1 VEARAR
7 EAAENVAG
15 QVQGTR
21 CVVKNGVI
29 DFSQQGEREK
39 LQSAFSNLW
48 AELSRNREQWPRQ
61 MQDFVARASQED
73 ATGYEQSAALLVCGL
88 LQTDVVCRGAC
99 EYPDDRKLTEMA
111 MHVLATNMAAIDYIF
126 TGKQTQ
132 GHAFDE
138 PSPSLHLMQELQFA
152 NKLFERRTGIRDRVR

>member
-99 EYPDDRKLTEMA
+99 EYPDDRKLTEWPC
-111 MHVLATNMAAIDYIF
+111 T
-126 TGKQTQ
+126 
-132 GHAFDE
+132 
-138 PSPSLHLMQELQFA
+138 SW
-152 NKLFERRTGIRDRVR
+152 RRTWPQSITFSRGSRHKVTLSTSHHLLCI